1 MKTRQKTPNQK
12 AQNKESLLSAS
23 MDYSLVI
30 TSCGRFDL
38 LRRTVASFLK
48 FADNVAPI
56 IVFFPIS

>member
-1 MKTRQKTPNQK
+1 MKTRPKPPNLT
-12 AQNKESLLSAS
+12 AQNKKSHFPAA

-48 FADNVAPI
+48 FADNLAPI